1 MGHFTRCQLI
11 TKDKLNLIPVE
22 IIHFF
27 NNDYIHFPI
36 KMSCGMDDVR
46 NEFGQ
51 YETTDDLIQNKSNL
65 SIQTFE
71 IIEIIE
77 KLGINSFL
85 IEFLEDVGDWF
96 PPLEFIQFVVMN
108 KKILKESIASNVD
121 ENGDAYCES
130 ILGYD
135 DNYNDAPFTSYEN
148 AIREYQ
154 KNIGE

>member
-1 MGHFTRCQLI
+1 
-11 TKDKLNLIPVE
+11 
-22 IIHFF
+22 
-27 NNDYIHFPI
+27 
-36 KMSCGMDDVR
+36 MSCGMDDVR

-71 IIEIIE
+71 IIELIE

-108 KKILKESIASNVD
+108 KKILKESITSNVD

-135 DNYNDAPFTSYEN
+135 DSYNDASFTSYEN
-148 AIREYQ
+148 AIGEYQ